1 MSKTYNFDERET
13 SILFKVLRNALLT
26 GFIYLSIVFIYNILV
41 LKNSF
46 IHEDILNYFLL
57 LTILIVTFYI
67 AITKKNH
74 MSLRLNLKKIKTDEL
89 ENRRLTNTLGAT
101 GLFMILA
108 ALLTLLIKVFMNVS
122 SLEKSLDYY
131 YIAIFSIT
139 VLISSMTYKEYVLPL
154 NVDDEETFY
163 KSRTLR
169 NIRYIKGAVIT
180 SFIWTLISQY
190 ALKQKG
196 LELTNNL
203 FINFILDYV
212 LSFLIF
218 YILDYAFGEINVK
231 RKLKLLKEF
240 ED

>member
-26 GFIYLSIVFIYNILV
+26 GFMYLSIVFIYNILV

-57 LTILIVTFYI
+57 LTILIVIFYI

-89 ENRRLTNTLGAT
+89 ENRRFTNTLGAT

-108 ALLTLLIKVFMNVS
+108 ALLILLIKVFMNVS

-131 YIAIFSIT
+131 YIAIFSAT
-139 VLISSMTYKEYVLPL
+139 VLLSSMTYKEYVLPL

>member
-57 LTILIVTFYI
+57 LTILIVIFYI